1 MGKLDLEAYL
11 SRQLA
16 SRVGGV
22 RVEVEQKFRV
32 QDIERIRKL
41 LRRLGARLTKSGYE
55 HNELFDMD
63 GRLKEKEYKLR
74 LRRHGPKRAWLTLKG
89 PRQEGDSKQR
99 MEVET
104 PVDYESTKH
113 ILELLDYRVCDT
125 YAKQR
130 EEYALDACAV
140 SLDYLEGCG
149 WFVEIEGKTGTQ
161 IKAVARRLGLKEQDR
176 EHRSYRRL
184 FKAQAVA

>member
-1 MGKLDLEAYL
+1 MRKLDLEAYM

-16 SRVGGV
+16 SRVSDV
-22 RVEVEQKFRV
+22 RIEVEQKFRV

-89 PRQEGDSKQR
+89 PRQQGRSKQR

-104 PVDYESTKH
+104 PVDYESAKH

-130 EEYALDACAV
+130 EEYSLDSCAV

-149 WFVEIEGKTGTQ
+149 WFVEIEGKTEAQ
-161 IKAVARRLGLKEQDR
+161 IRAAARRLGLKDQNR

>member
-1 MGKLDLEAYL
+1 MGKLDLEAYMA
-11 SRQLA
+11 RQLA
-16 SRVGGV
+16 ARVSSV
-22 RVEVEQKFRV
+22 RVEVERKFRV
-32 QDIERIRKL
+32 RDVERIRKL

-74 LRRHGPKRAWLTLKG
+74 LRRHGPRKAWLTLKG

-104 PVDYESTKH
+104 PVDYESAKH

-130 EEYALDACAV
+130 EEYALGGCAV
-140 SLDYLEGCG
+140 SLDYLDGCG
-149 WFVEIEGKTGTQ
+149 WFVEIEGKNESQ
-161 IKAVARRLGLKEQDR
+161 IKPVARRLGLKDESR

-184 FKAQAVA
+184 AKAQAIA